1 MWCVGA
7 GAATGAAP
15 SATTAATTARSATA
29 DSYRLVTGEAAD
41 AGAGAGDGSGG
52 YRSSGNQNTD
62 RLPGHQGAW
71 VSLRKPADPQGGQPC
86 SVQSHGAESRGGK
99 EGVTGGLQQS
109 PQRREGGSAERSAA
123 VFRSPYF
130 TEPRRGGMSGRE
142 REKGDGCNSFV
153 HDIGRDEDG
162 QQQQQQQ
169 QEQPQGVG
177 CERGGGGMSRGKGE
191 AGGKEVAD
199 CIELE
204 EGGKGEEEGE
214 GVEVIALD
222 SASSSPEDFMHPP
235 PTVKEANTREKSSH
249 AASASARASA
259 SAADAERDPSNGE
272 QQCEK
277 MAGRAREGGH
287 VRVGRVNCEYETEGM
302 SHQTAEEVAAGMKRK
317 ELMGGIEESLFGT
330 YAFTKKYK

>member
-1 MWCVGA
+1 
-7 GAATGAAP
+7 
-15 SATTAATTARSATA
+15 
-29 DSYRLVTGEAAD
+29 
-41 AGAGAGDGSGG
+41 
-52 YRSSGNQNTD
+52 
-62 RLPGHQGAW
+62 
-71 VSLRKPADPQGGQPC
+71 
-86 SVQSHGAESRGGK
+86 
-99 EGVTGGLQQS
+99 
-109 PQRREGGSAERSAA
+109 
-123 VFRSPYF
+123 
-130 TEPRRGGMSGRE
+130 MSGRE

-177 CERGGGGMSRGKGE
+177 CERGGGMNR
-191 AGGKEVAD
+191 
-199 CIELE
+199 
-204 EGGKGEEEGE
+204 
-214 GVEVIALD
+214 VIALD